1 MEPLTM
7 FASTVGLIGAIHL
20 LSTTAERFGKGIYDR
35 GDQQAKREDWYC
47 FFQPSDLLGTDWGT
61 NENRDT
67 QQSTITDGDRLE
79 QRRRQQANRPR
90 LQA

>member
-7 FASTVGLIGAIHL
+7 FAATVGLISTIHL
-20 LSTTAERFGKGIYDR
+20 LSTAAERFGKGTYDK
-35 GDQQAKREDWYC
+35 GNQQAKREDWYC
-47 FFQPSDLLGTDWGT
+47 FFQPSDLLGADWGT
-61 NENRDT
+61 TEGNR
-67 QQSTITDGDRLE
+67 QATITDTERLE

>member
-7 FASTVGLIGAIHL
+7 FASTVGFIGAFHL
-20 LSTTAERFGKGIYDR
+20 LSTTVERISRGKENTTQTTRD
-35 GDQQAKREDWYC
+35 DWYC
-47 FFQPSDLLGTDWGT
+47 FFKTSDLLGTDAAGSM
-61 NENRDT
+61 DT
-67 QQSTITDGDRLE
+67 QPTITDDQRLE

>member
-7 FASTVGLIGAIHL
+7 FASAVGFIGAFHL
-20 LSTTAERFGKGIYDR
+20 LSTTVERLGKGKYNR
-35 GDQQAKREDWYC
+35 GNRKGTREEWYC
-47 FFQPSDLLGTDWGT
+47 FFQPSDLLGTDATG
-61 NENRDT
+61 ET
-67 QQSTITDGDRLE
+67 QTPQSTITDEQRLE

>member
-7 FASTVGLIGAIHL
+7 FAATVGLIGAIHL
-20 LSTTAERFGKGIYDR
+20 LSTTVDRLGKGKHNR
-35 GDQQAKREDWYC
+35 GNQQAKREDWYC
-47 FFQPSDLLGTDWGT
+47 FFRPSDLLGKDRGASGSL
-61 NENRDT
+61 DK
-67 QQSTITDGDRLE
+67 QQPSIIEVDRLE

>member
-7 FASTVGLIGAIHL
+7 FASTICSIGALHL
-20 LSTTAERFGKGIYDR
+20 LFTAAERLGKGIYNK
-35 GDQQAKREDWYC
+35 GNQQAKREEWYC

-61 NENRDT
+61 TEEEMSQRDHL
-67 QQSTITDGDRLE
+67 TDADRLE